1 MIIVSGLSI
10 HFSGNYL
17 FDNVSFIIN
26 SRDKIGLVGKNGT
39 GKTTLMR
46 ILNGDISPEKGDI
59 AYPSD
64 VTIGYLPQE
73 IKLRSKNTVIGE
85 TMTTFKEEVKLQ
97 KAINNLN
104 EKISGRNDYQ
114 SDEYQ
119 KLVQQ
124 LSEATERFE
133 LLDGSRIEVKA
144 EKVLRGLGFLKSDM
158 HKPMMKFSGGWQMR
172 VELAKIL
179 LKKPNLIMLDEPTN
193 HLDLHSIQWL
203 ENYLKE
209 YPGAV
214 MVVSHDRTFLD
225 NITSRTIEISK
236 GKTYDYKASY
246 TQYETLRRQ
255 REEIETAAANNQ
267 QKQIAQI
274 ERFVERFRY
283 KATKAK
289 QVQSKIKELEKMEK
303 VEIDKIDQSSIYFR
317 FPQTTPSGKMVLEA
331 SNITKSFGTSKVLD
345 NISFNINRGERI
357 AFVGKNGEG
366 KTTLSR
372 IIVEELDYEG
382 NLKYG
387 HNVTIGYFAQ
397 NQDELLD
404 TEKTVFQTLDDI
416 ATGDVRKNIRGILG
430 GFLFSGE
437 DVDKKVKVL
446 SGGEKSRLAI
456 AKMLLSPV
464 NFLVLDEPTNHL
476 DMRSKDILKNALLQF
491 NGTVIVVSHDRDFL
505 YGLTNK
511 VFEFKNQKIS
521 EYIGDIYDY
530 LENRQLDKLDD
541 LEMEKQS
548 EFKAPKSNSKSHSSN
563 NKEKWEY
570 RKKTESELRKL
581 RNKISKS
588 EDKIYQLEKE
598 LETLESQMSE
608 PENASRDIED
618 GEIFENYNKL
628 KNSLKTEEENWEKL
642 NLELEE
648 KIKDFGEKS

>member
-1 MIIVSGLSI
+1 MIIVNGLSI

-17 FDNVSFIIN
+17 FDDVSFIIN
-26 SRDKIGLVGKNGT
+26 NRDKIGLVGKNGT

-46 ILNGDISPEKGDI
+46 LLHGDISHEKGAI
-59 AYPSD
+59 SHPSD

-73 IKLRSKNTVIGE
+73 IKLRSQNTVIGE
-85 TMTTFKEEVKLQ
+85 TMTTFKEELKLQ
-97 KAINNLN
+97 KTINNLN
-104 EKISGRNDYQ
+104 EKISGRDDYQ
-114 SDEYQ
+114 SEEYQ

-144 EKVLRGLGFLKSDM
+144 EKVLSGLGFLRPDM
-158 HKPMMKFSGGWQMR
+158 HKPMSKFSGGWQMR

-179 LKKPNLIMLDEPTN
+179 LKKPDLIMLDEPTN

-225 NITSRTIEISK
+225 NITTRTIEISK
-236 GKTYDYKASY
+236 GKIYDYKASY
-246 TQYETLRRQ
+246 TQYEAMRRQ

-274 ERFVERFRY
+274 ERFIERFRY

-289 QVQSKIKELEKMEK
+289 QVQSKIKELEKMDK
-303 VEIDKIDQSSIYFR
+303 VEVDKIDQSSIYFR

-331 SNITKSFGTSKVLD
+331 SNITKSFGTKKVLG

-437 DVDKKVKVL
+437 DVEKKVKVL

-491 NGTVIVVSHDRDFL
+491 NGTVVVVSHDRDFL

-511 VFEFKNQKIS
+511 VFEFKNQKIG
-521 EYIGDIYDY
+521 EHIGDIYDY

-541 LEMEKQS
+541 LELEKQS
-548 EFKAPKSNSKSHSSN
+548 EFKTTKSNTKSNSSN

-598 LETLESQMSE
+598 LKTLEAQMSY
-608 PENASRDIED
+608 PENATRDIED
-618 GEIFENYNKL
+618 GGIFENYNKL
-628 KNSLKTEEENWEKL
+628 KNSLNTEEENWEKL

-648 KIKDFGEKS
+648 KMKDFEEKE